1 MFAVHSQFPSSTS
14 LLLQCS
20 YHSKICTNPRATKID
35 GSLHRLCE
43 LHRRK
48 ANLSQ
53 LRLHNRKRTERAQR
67 RRVQSEVKIIRAKE
81 VCSAPQFL
89 LESITVTANYPKR
102 ACQAPLFRM
111 ESSIVNPIPFRVVDA
126 DKKMNTFGFV
136 RPAPT
141 NFTHEEVEILE
152 LLLLK

>member
-1 MFAVHSQFPSSTS
+1 MARCTDSASSIDARPTS
-14 LLLQCS
+14 ASCDYTIVSARNEL
-20 YHSKICTNPRATKID
+20 NVGEFRV
-35 GSLHRLCE
+35 RL
-43 LHRRK
+43 R
-48 ANLSQ
+48 S
-53 LRLHNRKRTERAQR
+53 
-67 RRVQSEVKIIRAKE
+67 SAKE